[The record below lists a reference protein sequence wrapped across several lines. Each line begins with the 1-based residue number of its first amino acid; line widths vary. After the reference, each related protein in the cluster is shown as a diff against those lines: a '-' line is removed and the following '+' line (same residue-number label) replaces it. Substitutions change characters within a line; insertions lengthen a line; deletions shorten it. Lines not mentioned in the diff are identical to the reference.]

1 MSSDEQASRA
11 RIDAYL
17 ARLRRALGRL
27 PLEEVND
34 ILCEI
39 RGHIVER
46 AESAGIL
53 DGKTME
59 RILEDMGRPEEIGS
73 LYRTDALV
81 ARARA
86 TFSPVLI
93 LHTTIRWAMR
103 TSLGFIAF
111 LLGVVGYVMGLVLVG
126 CAVLKPFFPND
137 IGLWVDEHGVQL
149 ATSSS
154 QGLGPELLGWWAV
167 PIYLLLGALAVG
179 GTTAFLRWML
189 RFASRSSRGTTAP
202 AQDGGPMSGRGGFL
216 S

>member
-1 MSSDEQASRA
+1 MSSDEQASQA

-27 PLEEVND
+27 PLEEAND
-34 ILCEI
+34 ILREI

-46 AESAGIL
+46 AESAGTL
-53 DGKTME
+53 DGRTIE
-59 RILEDMGRPEEIGS
+59 RVLEDMGRPEEIGS

-93 LHTTIRWAMR
+93 FRTTIGWAMK
-103 TSLGFIAF
+103 TALGFIAL
-111 LLGVVGYVMGLVLVG
+111 LLGIIGYGVGLALVG
-126 CAVLKPFFPND
+126 CAVLKPLFPDN

-149 ATSSS
+149 AVPHS

-167 PIYLLLGALAVG
+167 PVYLLLGALAVV
-179 GTTAFLRWML
+179 GTTSFLRWML
-189 RFASRSSRGTTAP
+189 RFASRSSRRVTAAP
-202 AQDGGPMSGRGGFL
+202 
-216 S
+216 